1 MPFNLSEFNWP
12 LVIMIAAI
20 SATMSY
26 VGDILGKKIGK
37 KRISILHLRPRYT
50 STVITIFTGIAVAI
64 LTLIAAAY
72 SSDSVKMAIF
82 GPNIMAR
89 RMTELTNEV
98 MERRNELD
106 DMTLELVASQSEL
119 SSIRAEK
126 QAAEEA
132 VASLRQ
138 ETSSLK
144 RGLAEMKEG
153 RVIVFQGE
161 MLAQTSLESGVSG
174 YYDTDAAVEAL
185 IGLSG
190 DYLSRKIT
198 ESWGAD
204 ASDAPDVVVTK
215 EMREIINAQL
225 RSSSGRKVLRLIA
238 PSNIVMGQTLE
249 GVVNIFDSN
258 LVFEGGE
265 VLIRERLR
273 GLRTHEDAAN
283 VLYTMLKYVNRA
295 AVSKGILPDPFS
307 GTVGNLDSL
316 DFYDIVN
323 QIVDERGYE
332 SRIVTILAAS
342 DIYTEGP
349 VQVRIE
355 VGEEPQIDN

>member
-98 MERRNELD
+98 RVRRSELD
-106 DMTLELVASQSEL
+106 DMTLDLVAAQGEL

-132 VASLRQ
+132 IASLRE
-138 ETSSLK
+138 ETASLK
-144 RGLAEMKEG
+144 RGLAEMKET
-153 RVIVFQGE
+153 RAIISQGE
-161 MLAQTSLESGVSG
+161 MLAQTSLQRGESG
-174 YYDTDAAVEAL
+174 YDTAAAVETLIAL
-185 IGLSG
+185 SDHYISG
-190 DYLSRKIT
+190 KIT
-198 ESWGAD
+198 ESWRG
-204 ASDAPDVVVTK
+204 DAPDVVVTK
-215 EMREIINAQL
+215 EMRDDIDAQL
-225 RSSSGRKVLRLIA
+225 RSATGRKALRLVA
-238 PSNIVMGQTLE
+238 PSNIVMGQTIE
-249 GVVNIFDSN
+249 GVVKVFDSN
-258 LVFEGGE
+258 LVFREGE
-265 VLIRERLR
+265 VLAEDSRIVF
-273 GLRTHEDAAN
+273 RTREDAERF
-283 VLYTMLKYVNRA
+283 LYNMLNQVKRV
-295 AVSKGILPDPFS
+295 AVSKWISPNPFS
-307 GTVGNLDSL
+307 G
-316 DFYDIVN
+316 
-323 QIVDERGYE
+323 
-332 SRIVTILAAS
+332 
-342 DIYTEGP
+342 
-349 VQVRIE
+349 
-355 VGEEPQIDN
+355 